1 MQIQRAV
8 IRVALDYEER
18 KSIKEEILEITDERY
33 VHIDSCTEKQEEVNK
48 KFAKD
53 DKRIEIISH
62 DFDII
67 KKLMWA
73 VASASIGS
81 LVVAV
86 FELILK

>member
-1 MQIQRAV
+1 MVTREDLEV
-8 IRVALDYEER
+8 
-18 KSIKEEILEITDERY
+18 IKEELDERY
-33 VHIDSCTEKQEEVNK
+33 VKQRDCEGKQEQVNER
-48 KFAKD
+48 FSKD

-62 DFDII
+62 DFAII

-81 LVVAV
+81 LVIAF

>member
-1 MQIQRAV
+1 MVLDHNEIQA
-8 IRVALDYEER
+8 
-18 KSIKEEILEITDERY
+18 IKAEFLAEADERY
-33 VHIDSCTEKQEEVNK
+33 VKIESCTDKQEAVNK
-48 KFAKD
+48 KLAKD

>member
-1 MQIQRAV
+1 MVAKMALEHSEIQ
-8 IRVALDYEER
+8 AL
-18 KSIKEEILEITDERY
+18 KAEIFAEADERY
-33 VHIDSCTEKQEEVNK
+33 VHIDSCTEKQEAVNK
-48 KFAKD
+48 KFAND

-62 DFDII
+62 DFGVI

-81 LVVAV
+81 LATAI

>member
-1 MQIQRAV
+1 MPLTREDFTEIKNE
-8 IRVALDYEER
+8 LD
-18 KSIKEEILEITDERY
+18 DRY
-33 VHIDSCTEKQEEVNK
+33 VLQSECNEKQDAVNK
-48 KFAKD
+48 KFSND

-62 DFDII
+62 DFATI

-81 LVVAV
+81 LVVAF

>member
-1 MQIQRAV
+1 MALNHEDIQELKKV
-8 IRVALDYEER
+8 FD
-18 KSIKEEILEITDERY
+18 DRY
-33 VHIDSCTEKQEEVNK
+33 VLQSDCNDKQELVNK
-48 KFAKD
+48 KFSND

-62 DFDII
+62 DFGVI

-81 LVVAV
+81 LVVAF

>member
-1 MQIQRAV
+1 MALEHNEIQSLKKE
-8 IRVALDYEER
+8 IFEEA
-18 KSIKEEILEITDERY
+18 DERY
-33 VHIDSCTEKQEEVNK
+33 VKIESCTDKQEAVNK
-48 KFAKD
+48 KLAKD